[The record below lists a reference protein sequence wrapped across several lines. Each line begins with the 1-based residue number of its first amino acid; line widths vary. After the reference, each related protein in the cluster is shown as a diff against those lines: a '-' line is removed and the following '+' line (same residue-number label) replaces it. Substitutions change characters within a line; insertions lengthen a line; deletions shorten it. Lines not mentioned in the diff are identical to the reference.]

1 MNIIKGTN
9 SWRLLSLIL
18 FFIIFLGL
26 YYFFILYPKHTERNR
41 VQIGEEILS
50 SFFWLDLA
58 EDSEIHSLILK
69 RGLELSPLN
78 DEIYIKDL
86 KVLNLFYSWNNRHT
100 EMNYILNKYSDYPSF
115 DKDAIRGLC
124 LKLMFVQQYNQ
135 KIQQQNYSSPRLVAL
150 KNINQ
155 IYLETIT
162 PWLGDMKAF
171 DEFYKA
177 KHMIPNCKI

>member
-1 MNIIKGTN
+1 MA
-9 SWRLLSLIL
+9 
-18 FFIIFLGL
+18 
-26 YYFFILYPKHTERNR
+26 
-41 VQIGEEILS
+41 EEVLS

-69 RGLELSPLN
+69 RGLELNPLN

-86 KVLNLFYSWNNRHT
+86 KSLNLFYSWNDGYK
-100 EMNYILNKYSDYPSF
+100 EMNYILNKYSNYSYF

-135 KIQQQNYSSPRLVAL
+135 KIQQENYSSARLLAL

-155 IYLETIT
+155 VYLETIT
-162 PWLGDMKAF
+162 PWLNDMKAF